1 MANQASSNI
10 SPSQKNSSS
19 VHNLPARSSGG
30 RELQA
35 QREAGTGESAVGL
48 NKQIMPIHKG
58 KQAFN
63 KRRRS
68 GWA

>member
-19 VHNLPARSSGG
+19 MHNLPACSSGG

-35 QREAGTGESAVGL
+35 QREAETGESAAGL

-63 KRRRS
+63 KWKHT
-68 GWA
+68 G